1 MNNTV
6 YHKADVTIDPR
17 FPTPNANN
25 IAEVFGTSAGQMDQ
39 TRGVEIINRKQ
50 GQYSVGITGTGATQ
64 IKSGSQAR
72 NAHISPDFYV
82 R

>member
-6 YHKADVTIDPR
+6 YHKADVTIDAR
-17 FPTPNANN
+17 LPTPNVKN
-25 IAEVFGTSAGQMDQ
+25 IAEVFGTSAGQMDHA
-39 TRGVEIINRKQ
+39 RGVEIVNRQQ
-50 GQYSVGITGTGATQ
+50 GQYSVGVTGAGATQ

-72 NAHISPDFYV
+72 NAHVSPDFYV